1 MTAVSIAR
9 PLAEAPRFTSAGPCV
24 ISIAPIYAI
33 ASRQGLDELDP
44 EFLGDRS
51 YHAGISS
58 AMHIVTGLIF
68 TVGVVQPRVCL
79 KLWLCRPSACGGGGV

>member
-1 MTAVSIAR
+1 MTDAVTLAR

-33 ASRQGLDELDP
+33 ASRQGLDERTLISL
-44 EFLGDRS
+44 EIEAIM
-51 YHAGISS
+51 AGISS
-58 AMHIVTGLIF
+58 AMLIVTGLIF

-79 KLWLCRPSACGGGGV
+79 KLWLCRPSACGGGV